1 MKVRLFADKCIK
13 STLHYGYQL
22 IKPITRAFE
31 KEASYRLKVFIKN
44 NNG

>member
-1 MKVRLFADKCIK
+1 MKVRLFADIK